1 VAGFFQG
8 LSGLTVTAFVQPPSL
23 WSRFIWA
30 VAEIFGLL
38 PSSYLAALTDLGL
51 IEKAELFIRLGE
63 QAKAQKVLDAAS
75 RRVIDEP
82 RVLAQ
87 LGNLEL
93 RNGNKDVARR
103 VQLRAAQAYL
113 QRGMVDEA
121 THVLQQ
127 ILAVARDCLEARLA
141 LGQIA
146 EGRYGHEEAVA
157 HYLEAV
163 KVLTARQEWDG
174 VQELLERVR
183 QLQRVKSVLEG
194 DTQMAPRQLGP
205 GQAQPLETL
214 ADASVTLID
223 MESPVR
229 RPAVSSEAPTMRGR
243 ELAQQLAA
251 LESETVA
258 DAPSPLYRGPRTPR
272 APSTVIVEPDLLEP
286 PELSFPD
293 TTDPTIP
300 PPAPA
305 SRAPQPQHSPLPP
318 RSPLPY
324 ANEAPTP
331 LPPALAATAVSAPD
345 APSPTSPMRIPST
358 FVRAAPPDART
369 MPAEPRPPAPAPV
382 PSVTALDP
390 LDNSREAQL
399 KAPTDIVFREQLPPE
414 LLIKIDTAVDFRP
427 GRVMASPGP
436 APASPG
442 VSQATTQVHDAMPIA
457 ASPQPAIIRERRNN
471 SVWDR
476 AIVQGPKESI
486 TLNVGP
492 EPDRPPEPSV
502 LRRATTGISSV
513 LDSFLNGMGKDGGG
527 SKS

>member
-1 VAGFFQG
+1 MAGFFQG
-8 LSGLTVTAFVQPPSL
+8 LPGLTVTAFVQPPSL
-23 WSRFIWA
+23 WSRFFWA
-30 VAEIFGLL
+30 LAEIFGLL
-38 PSSYLAALTDLGL
+38 PSSYLAALTDAGL
-51 IEKAELFIRLGE
+51 IDKAEQFIRLGE
-63 QAKAQKVLDAAS
+63 QGKAQKVLDAAS
-75 RRVIDEP
+75 RRAIDDP

-103 VQLRAAQAYL
+103 VHLRAAQAYL

-205 GQAQPLETL
+205 GQMQSPPETL
-214 ADASVTLID
+214 ADSSMTLID

-229 RPAVSSEAPTMRGR
+229 RVPAASEAPTMRGR
-243 ELAQQLAA
+243 ELAQQLAM

-286 PELSFPD
+286 PELAFPD

-305 SRAPQPQHSPLPP
+305 RASRGSPT
-318 RSPLPY
+318 PY
-324 ANEAPTP
+324 APELPTP
-331 LPPALAATAVSAPD
+331 VPPGLEATAVAAAESVA
-345 APSPTSPMRIPST
+345 ATSPVRIPST

-369 MPAEPRPPAPAPV
+369 VPADSRAEARAQAPASVPV
-382 PSVTALDP
+382 VTALDP

-427 GRVMASPGP
+427 GRVMGASGP
-436 APASPG
+436 AAPSAG
-442 VSQATTQVHDAMPIA
+442 VVQATTQVHDAVPIA
-457 ASPQPAIIRERRNN
+457 ASPQPAVIRERRTN

-492 EPDRPPEPSV
+492 EPERPPEPSV

>member
-1 VAGFFQG
+1 MAGFFQG

-23 WSRFIWA
+23 WSRFLWA

-75 RRVIDEP
+75 RRAIDDP

-103 VQLRAAQAYL
+103 VHLRAAQAYL
-113 QRGMVDEA
+113 QRGMVEEA

-163 KVLTARQEWDG
+163 KVLTARQEWEG

-214 ADASVTLID
+214 ADASMTLID

-229 RPAVSSEAPTMRGR
+229 RPAASEAPTMRGR

-300 PPAPA
+300 PPAPVA
-305 SRAPQPQHSPLPP
+305 SSA
-318 RSPLPY
+318 RSPVPY
-324 ANEAPTP
+324 SHDALTP
-331 LPPALAATAVSAPD
+331 LPPALAATAVASAEGL
-345 APSPTSPMRIPST
+345 SPTSPMRIPST

-369 MPAEPRPPAPAPV
+369 VPAETRAPV
-382 PSVTALDP
+382 PVSVPVVTALDP

-399 KAPTDIVFREQLPPE
+399 KAPTDIVFRDQLPPE
-414 LLIKIDTAVDFRP
+414 LLIKVDTAVDFRP
-427 GRVMASPGP
+427 GRVMAGTGP

-492 EPDRPPEPSV
+492 EPERPPEPSV